1 MYDEKKMITKNLPFL
16 PPERALGALA
26 SMPCLAFLDSADPR
40 SRVSYL
46 CLFPSA
52 TLELKADPYATL
64 RRWMAAY
71 TPSPKPQN

>member
-1 MYDEKKMITKNLPFL
+1 MITKNFPFL
-16 PPERALGALA
+16 PPERALAALA
-26 SMPCLAFLDSADPR
+26 SMPGLAFLDSAASADPR

-64 RRWMAAY
+64 RR
-71 TPSPKPQN
+71 